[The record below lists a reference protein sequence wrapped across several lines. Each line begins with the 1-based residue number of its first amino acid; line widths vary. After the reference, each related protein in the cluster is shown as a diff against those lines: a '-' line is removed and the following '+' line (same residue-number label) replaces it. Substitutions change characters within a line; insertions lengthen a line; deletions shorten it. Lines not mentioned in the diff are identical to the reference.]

1 MRREG
6 IRETRSK
13 ECTDWGSQTTE
24 QVNKAGNHPKRGGSR
39 QTSAQMTGDAREG
52 RNERRGNEQLKGKLV
67 EGREQQ
73 QEREKAAR
81 AEQRYLAIAGDG

>member
-24 QVNKAGNHPKRGGSR
+24 QVNKAGNHPKRREENKQALKWPGMRERVETSEGGTNSC
-39 QTSAQMTGDAREG
+39 
-52 RNERRGNEQLKGKLV
+52 
-67 EGREQQ
+67 
-73 QEREKAAR
+73 
-81 AEQRYLAIAGDG
+81 